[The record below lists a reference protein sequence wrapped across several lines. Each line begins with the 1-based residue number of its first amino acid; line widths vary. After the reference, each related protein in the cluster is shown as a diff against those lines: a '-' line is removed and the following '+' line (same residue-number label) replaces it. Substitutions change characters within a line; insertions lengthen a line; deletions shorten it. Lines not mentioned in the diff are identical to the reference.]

1 MTQSKGKGRGGARKG
16 AGRKRKSATTDWNEI
31 GRAYFVGREH
41 AHVICAKFNV
51 SHADLLAYAAA
62 RGWIWPSPDGHPDD
76 FGELGSALAVAMF
89 DVNGGVQERA
99 RCFVRAMVAL
109 GAGVRDIA
117 DALHVTGDALRT
129 EFAKELAR

>member
-16 AGRKRKSATTDWNEI
+16 AGRKRKSAKVDWNAV

-41 AHVICAKFNV
+41 AHDICAKFNV
-51 SHADLLAYAAA
+51 THGDLLAYAAA
-62 RGWIWPSPDGHPDD
+62 RGWIWPSPDGHADD

-89 DVNGGVQERA
+89 DVNGGVQQRA

-109 GAGVRDIA
+109 GADLGDIA
-117 DALHVTGDALRT
+117 DALHITREALRA
-129 EFAKELAR
+129 EFSRELAR